1 MIFFSKKIIFYL
13 NKSLK
18 MSKLSII
25 TSFAGL
31 WLTSYLSDTNQLIFG
46 FILIFT
52 FGILHGANDL
62 VLINQIENTKKMAF
76 LRIISFY
83 ILIVLSSVVLFT
95 LLPSLALLLFLLVS
109 GYHFGE
115 QHWAS
120 LIENICQYRKP
131 FELLYGLFILS
142 LLLFFN
148 ANEVTKI
155 IFEITGIQLITL
167 TYKVFLIATGVL
179 LVLFSYLMTKKHV
192 DFKNNIIEQLFYLVL
207 LCVIFKS
214 SSLIW
219 GFTIY
224 FIFWHSIP
232 SLNDQI
238 TFLYGK
244 YSFHN
249 FKQYFKTA
257 FLYWLLSLVG
267 ITLLYYVAK
276 DLVVFDAL
284 FFSFLASITF
294 PHAFVILKMFRK

>member
-115 QHWAS
+115 QHWES
-120 LIENICQYRKP
+120 LIEDTSKYRKP

-148 ANEVTKI
+148 VNEVTKI

>member
-1 MIFFSKKIIFYL
+1 
-13 NKSLK
+13 
-18 MSKLSII
+18 MSKISII
-25 TSFAGL
+25 ATFAGL
-31 WLTSYLSDTNQLIFG
+31 WLTSYLSDKNQLIFG

-62 VLINQIENTKKMAF
+62 VLINQIENKKKKAF
-76 LRIISFY
+76 IQIITSY
-83 ILIVLSSVVLFT
+83 IIIVLFSVVLFT
-95 LLPSLALLLFLLVS
+95 SLPTLALLLFIIVS

-115 QHWAS
+115 QHWQS
-120 LIENICQYRKP
+120 FIPERNLIIKL
-131 FELLYGLFILS
+131 FELIYGLFILN

-148 ANEVTKI
+148 SKEVSKI
-155 IFEITGIQLITL
+155 ISEITHTTIETTTYSETLIIIGILLIVL
-167 TYKVFLIATGVL
+167 TYIIA
-179 LVLFSYLMTKKHV
+179 KRNNN
-192 DFKNNIIEQLFYLVL
+192 FKENIVEQLFYLII

-238 TFLYGK
+238 VFLYGN
-244 YSFHN
+244 YSFSN
-249 FKQYFKTA
+249 FKKYLKTA
-257 FLYWLLSLVG
+257 FLYWLISLFG
-267 ITLLYYVAK
+267 IIVLYLVAK
-276 DLVVFDAL
+276 DIVVFDAL

>member
-1 MIFFSKKIIFYL
+1 
-13 NKSLK
+13 
-18 MSKLSII
+18 MSKISII
-25 TSFAGL
+25 ATFAGL
-31 WLTSYLSDTNQLIFG
+31 WLTSYLSDKNQLIFG

-62 VLINQIENTKKMAF
+62 VLINQIENKKKKAF
-76 LRIISFY
+76 IQIITSY
-83 ILIVLSSVVLFT
+83 IIIVLFSVVLFT
-95 LLPSLALLLFLLVS
+95 SLPTLALLLFIIVS

-115 QHWAS
+115 QHWQS
-120 LIENICQYRKP
+120 FIPERNLIIKL
-131 FELLYGLFILS
+131 FELIYGFFILN

-148 ANEVTKI
+148 SKEVSKI
-155 IFEITGIQLITL
+155 ISEITHTTIETTTYSETLIIIGILLIVL
-167 TYKVFLIATGVL
+167 TYIIA
-179 LVLFSYLMTKKHV
+179 KRNNN
-192 DFKNNIIEQLFYLVL
+192 FKENIVEQLFYLII

-238 TFLYGK
+238 VFLYGN
-244 YSFHN
+244 YSFSN
-249 FKQYFKTA
+249 FKKYLKTA
-257 FLYWLLSLVG
+257 FLYWLISLFG
-267 ITLLYYVAK
+267 IIVLYLVAK
-276 DLVVFDAL
+276 DIVVFDAL

>member
-1 MIFFSKKIIFYL
+1 
-13 NKSLK
+13 
-18 MSKLSII
+18 MSKISII
-25 TSFAGL
+25 ATFAGL

-62 VLINQIENTKKMAF
+62 VLINQIENKKKMAF

-83 ILIVLSSVVLFT
+83 IIIVLSSVVMFT
-95 LLPSLALLLFLLVS
+95 LLPTLALLLFLLVS

-115 QHWAS
+115 QHWVS
-120 LIENICQYRKP
+120 LVEDTSKYRKP

-142 LLLFFN
+142 ILLYIN
-148 ANEVTKI
+148 EEEVTKI
-155 IFEITGIQLITL
+155 IYEITKIHVNTL
-167 TYKVFLIATGVL
+167 YYKVFLIATGVL
-179 LVLFSYLMTKKHV
+179 LVLFSYLMAKKHV
-192 DFKNNIIEQLFYLVL
+192 DFKKNITEQLFYLVL

-257 FLYWLLSLVG
+257 FLYWLLSLIG

-294 PHAFVILKMFRK
+294 PHAFVILKMFKK

>member
-1 MIFFSKKIIFYL
+1 MNKI
-13 NKSLK
+13 
-18 MSKLSII
+18 SII

-31 WLTSYLSDTNQLIFG
+31 WLTSYLSDRNQLIFG

-62 VLINQIENTKKMAF
+62 VLINQIEKRKKITF
-76 LRIISFY
+76 FKIIATY
-83 ILIVLSSVVLFT
+83 IVIVILSVVLFT
-95 LLPSLALLLFLLVS
+95 LLPVFTLLMFVIVS

-120 LIENICQYRKP
+120 LFENTCQYRKP

>member
-1 MIFFSKKIIFYL
+1 
-13 NKSLK
+13 
-18 MSKLSII
+18 MSKISII
-25 TSFAGL
+25 ATFAGL

-62 VLINQIENTKKMAF
+62 VLINHIENKKKMAF

-83 ILIVLSSVVLFT
+83 IIIVLSSVVMFT
-95 LLPSLALLLFLLVS
+95 LLPTLALLLFLLVS

-115 QHWAS
+115 QHWVS
-120 LIENICQYRKP
+120 LVEDTSKYRKP

-142 LLLFFN
+142 ILLYIN
-148 ANEVTKI
+148 EEEVTKI
-155 IFEITGIQLITL
+155 IYEITKIHVNTL
-167 TYKVFLIATGVL
+167 YYKVFLIATGVL

-192 DFKNNIIEQLFYLVL
+192 DFKKNITEQLFYLVL

-257 FLYWLLSLVG
+257 FLYWLLSLIG

-294 PHAFVILKMFRK
+294 PHAFVILKMFKK

>member
-1 MIFFSKKIIFYL
+1 
-13 NKSLK
+13 

-31 WLTSYLSDTNQLIFG
+31 WLTSYLSDTNQ
-46 FILIFT
+46 
-52 FGILHGANDL
+52 
-62 VLINQIENTKKMAF
+62 LINQIENTKKMAF

-115 QHWAS
+115 QHWES
-120 LIENICQYRKP
+120 LIEDTSKYRKP

-148 ANEVTKI
+148 VNEVTKI

>member
-1 MIFFSKKIIFYL
+1 
-13 NKSLK
+13 
-18 MSKLSII
+18 MSKISII
-25 TSFAGL
+25 ATFAGL

-62 VLINQIENTKKMAF
+62 VLINQIENKKKMAF

-83 ILIVLSSVVLFT
+83 IIIVLSSVVMFT
-95 LLPSLALLLFLLVS
+95 LLPTLALLLFLLVS

-115 QHWAS
+115 QHWVS
-120 LIENICQYRKP
+120 LVEDTSKYRKP

-142 LLLFFN
+142 ILLYIN
-148 ANEVTKI
+148 EEEVTKI
-155 IFEITGIQLITL
+155 IYEITKIHVNTL
-167 TYKVFLIATGVL
+167 YYKVFLIATGVL

-257 FLYWLLSLVG
+257 FLYWLLSLIG

-294 PHAFVILKMFRK
+294 PHAFVILKMFKK

>member
-1 MIFFSKKIIFYL
+1 
-13 NKSLK
+13 
-18 MSKLSII
+18 MSKISII
-25 TSFAGL
+25 ATFAGI

-62 VLINQIENTKKMAF
+62 VLINQIENKKKMAF

-83 ILIVLSSVVLFT
+83 IIIVLSSVVMFT
-95 LLPSLALLLFLLVS
+95 LLPTLALLLFLLVS

-115 QHWAS
+115 QHWVS
-120 LIENICQYRKP
+120 LVEDTSKYRKP

-142 LLLFFN
+142 ILLYIN
-148 ANEVTKI
+148 EEEVTKI
-155 IFEITGIQLITL
+155 IYEITKIHVNTL
-167 TYKVFLIATGVL
+167 YYKVFLIATGVL

-192 DFKNNIIEQLFYLVL
+192 DFKKHIIEQLFYLVL

-257 FLYWLLSLVG
+257 FLYWLLSLIG

-294 PHAFVILKMFRK
+294 PHAFVILKMFKK

>member
-1 MIFFSKKIIFYL
+1 
-13 NKSLK
+13 
-18 MSKLSII
+18 MSKISIM

-31 WLTSYLSDTNQLIFG
+31 WLTSYLSDRNQLIFG

-62 VLINQIENTKKMAF
+62 VLINQIEKRKKITF
-76 LRIISFY
+76 FKIIATY
-83 ILIVLSSVVLFT
+83 IVIVILSVVLFT
-95 LLPSLALLLFLLVS
+95 LLPVFTLLMFVIVS

-120 LIENICQYRKP
+120 LFENTCQYRKP

>member
-1 MIFFSKKIIFYL
+1 
-13 NKSLK
+13 
-18 MSKLSII
+18 MSKISII
-25 TSFAGL
+25 ATFAGL

-62 VLINQIENTKKMAF
+62 VLINQIENKKKMAF

-83 ILIVLSSVVLFT
+83 IIIVLSSVVMFT

-115 QHWAS
+115 QHWVS
-120 LIENICQYRKP
+120 LIEDTSKYRKP

-142 LLLFFN
+142 ILLYIN
-148 ANEVTKI
+148 EEEVTKI
-155 IFEITGIQLITL
+155 IYEITKIHVNTL
-167 TYKVFLIATGVL
+167 YYKVFLIATGVL

-192 DFKNNIIEQLFYLVL
+192 DFKKNITEQLFYLVL

-257 FLYWLLSLVG
+257 FLYWLLSLIG

-294 PHAFVILKMFRK
+294 PHAFVILKMFKK

>member
-1 MIFFSKKIIFYL
+1 
-13 NKSLK
+13 

-62 VLINQIENTKKMAF
+62 VLINQIENVKKMAF
-76 LRIISFY
+76 LRIISLY

-115 QHWAS
+115 QHWES
-120 LIENICQYRKP
+120 LIEDTSKYRKP

-148 ANEVTKI
+148 VNEVTKI